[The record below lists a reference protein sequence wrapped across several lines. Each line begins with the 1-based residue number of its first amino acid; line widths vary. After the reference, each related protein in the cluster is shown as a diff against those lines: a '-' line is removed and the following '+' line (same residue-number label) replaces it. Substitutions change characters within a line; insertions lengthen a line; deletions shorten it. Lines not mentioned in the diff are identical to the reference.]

1 MLKTFKHEEENL
13 HRALGLTDEVKDTV
27 REKIFFC
34 TFSNGLVRDELFDD
48 KDDAPVELTTVTG
61 TLQKALALANEEE
74 REYMLLTFNNTHDLA
89 HKGIMHYRMMNSK
102 PESKE
107 DRTKMKL
114 LELLSGLKE
123 LDFEDESAEFRSLTP
138 SNLVKRVKM
147 VKKSN
152 YNFEKYM
159 EMVTNITE

>member
-1 MLKTFKHEEENL
+1 
-13 HRALGLTDEVKDTV
+13 VKDSV
-27 REKIFFC
+27 REKILFS
-34 TFSNGLVRDELFDD
+34 TFSNSLVKEELFDS
-48 KDDAPVELTTVTG
+48 KDDVPAQLTTVTG
-61 TLQKALALANEEE
+61 ILEKALNLASEQE
-74 REYMLLTFNNTHDLA
+74 RDFMLLTFNNTHDLA
-89 HKGIMHYRMMNSK
+89 HKALVHYKIFNSN
-102 PESKE
+102 PETKE
-107 DRTKMKL
+107 EKTKMKL

>member
-13 HRALGLTDEVKDTV
+13 HRALGLSDEVKDTV

-34 TFSNGLVRDELFDD
+34 AFSNGLVKDELFDD
-48 KDDAPVELTTVTG
+48 KDETPVELTTVTG
-61 TLQKALALANEEE
+61 TLQKALSLANEQEYD
-74 REYMLLTFNNTHDLA
+74 YMLLTFNSTHDLA
-89 HKGIMHYRMMNSK
+89 HKGIMHYRMINSK
-102 PESKE
+102 AKTNEEK
-107 DRTKMKL
+107 TKMKL
-114 LELLSGLKE
+114 FELISSLKE
-123 LDFEDESAEFRSLTP
+123 LEFVEESAEFRSLTP

-159 EMVTNITE
+159 EMLADIME